1 VKSANANYPPEMQE
15 YYKVVWPAID
25 KQIFL
30 DRAVE

>member
-1 VKSANANYPPEMQE
+1 VNYPAELSE

-30 DRAVE
+30 DKNVD